1 MRKQKKRKK
10 RKRKKKSSSEE
21 PQMPASPTP
30 IDPSSA
36 AENLSKK
43 TGTSRPR
50 VKCGSPDMDYSID
63 GLNDLSWGFA
73 DI

>member
-1 MRKQKKRKK
+1 
-10 RKRKKKSSSEE
+10 
-21 PQMPASPTP
+21 MPASPTP